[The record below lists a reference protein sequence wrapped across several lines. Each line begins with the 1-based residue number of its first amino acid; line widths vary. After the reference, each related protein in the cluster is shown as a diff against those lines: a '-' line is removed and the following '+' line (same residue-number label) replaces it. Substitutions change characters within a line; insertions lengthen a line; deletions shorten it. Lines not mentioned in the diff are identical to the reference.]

1 MKNIIQMVVVLTVLS
16 GSSAGILAGI
26 RVMTMEK
33 IEYQQL
39 KFQKEPAVRKI
50 MEGSAVDPM
59 AERFKIDYQGRKL
72 TIFPGEIDG
81 EPMAAF
87 ETFGKGYSGEV
98 GVMVGISLSSGR
110 IIGMGVTTHSETP
123 GIGSKVKDSPTFVDQ
138 FEGEPVESGFK
149 VRNDGGG
156 VDAISG
162 ATITSRAVCVA
173 VDEAGKVYG
182 ELKERRLATET
193 EAKDGNNG

>member
-1 MKNIIQMVVVLTVLS
+1 MKNIIQMVVVLTLLS

-26 RVMTMEK
+26 RVVTLEK

-39 KFQKEPAVRKI
+39 KFQKEPAVRNI
-50 MEGSAVDPM
+50 MDGSSVDPM
-59 AERFKIDYQGRKL
+59 DRRFKVDYQGGKL

-87 ETFGKGYSGEV
+87 ETFGKGYSGDV
-98 GVMVGISLSSGR
+98 GVMVGLSLSSGR

-123 GIGSKVKDSPTFVDQ
+123 GIGSKAKDSPDFVDQ
-138 FEGEPVESGFK
+138 FTGEPVESDFK
-149 VRNDGGG
+149 VRTDGGG

-162 ATITSRAVCVA
+162 ATITSRAVCGA
-173 VDEAGKVYG
+173 VNEAGRIYG
-182 ELKERRLATET
+182 ELKERLLEIKA
-193 EAKDGNNG
+193 EAKEGNHG